1 MWHVGLDGLE
11 ERCRE
16 YKKLGAQF
24 AKWRAAIKIGPNCPT
39 QLAINENASKLAR
52 YASICQQVNFYI
64 DCHKFNPSFSLVW
77 SCSNCRTGS
86 VVGW

>member
-1 MWHVGLDGLE
+1 LDGLE

-24 AKWRAAIKIGPNCPT
+24 AKWRAYLKIDQNCPS

-52 YASICQQVNFYI
+52 YASICQQVSI
-64 DCHKFNPSFSLVW
+64 
-77 SCSNCRTGS
+77 
-86 VVGW
+86 